1 MNYKETLD
9 YLFSRLPMFQR
20 IGAAAYKANLDNTW
34 ALMNA
39 LDSPEKKIKTIHIA
53 GTNGK
58 GSTSHMLAAAFQQAG
73 YKTGLYTSPH
83 LIDFRE
89 RIKINGKM
97 ISKQAVV
104 KFVEQH
110 QKTFDQI
117 EPSFFEWTVALAFDY
132 FSRKKVDI
140 AIVETGLGG
149 RLDSTN
155 VIHPELSIITNIS
168 FDHMN
173 LLGATLPL
181 IATEKAGIIKE
192 NTPVLIGETQ
202 KEIKPVFTSK
212 AKIGHSPL
220 FFADELISVKS
231 VKQIHKKNDLFLEMN
246 FNEST
251 KKIICDLPGLYQTR
265 NIKTV
270 LSAIAIIN
278 STTAFKINSK
288 QIVAALKNVKSQT
301 GLMGRWQIL
310 KNKPLVIADTGHN
323 EAGIK
328 EVIKNIKNTKHE
340 KLHFVLGMVNDKE
353 VDKILQLLPKK
364 AIYYFCK
371 ASIPR
376 ALDEALL
383 KENAQQFNL
392 KGNCYTN
399 VQDALFAALQIASS
413 KDLIFIGGSTFTV
426 ADALKVKI

>member
-20 IGAAAYKANLDNTW
+20 IGATAYKANLDNTW

-58 GSTSHMLAAAFQQAG
+58 GSTSHMLAAAFEQAG

-97 ISKQAVV
+97 ISKQEVV
-104 KFVEQH
+104 KFVELH

-181 IATEKAGIIKE
+181 IATEKAGILKE

-202 KEIKPVFTSK
+202 KEIKPIFTSK

-288 QIVAALKNVKSQT
+288 QIVAALKNVKAQT

-376 ALDEALL
+376 ALDETLL

-392 KGNCYTN
+392 KGNCYAN
-399 VQDALFAALQIASS
+399 VQNALFAALQIAST

>member
-328 EVIKNIKNTKHE
+328 ELIKNIKNTKHE

>member
-97 ISKQAVV
+97 ISKQEVV
-104 KFVEQH
+104 KFVELH

-140 AIVETGLGG
+140 AIIETGLGG

-288 QIVAALKNVKSQT
+288 QIVAALKNVKAQT

-328 EVIKNIKNTKHE
+328 EVIKNIKNTKHD

-371 ASIPR
+371 ANIPR
-376 ALDEALL
+376 ALDETLL

-392 KGNCYTN
+392 KGNCYAN
-399 VQDALFAALQIASS
+399 VQNALFAALQIAST

>member
-1 MNYKETLD
+1 
-9 YLFSRLPMFQR
+9 
-20 IGAAAYKANLDNTW
+20 
-34 ALMNA
+34 
-39 LDSPEKKIKTIHIA
+39 
-53 GTNGK
+53 
-58 GSTSHMLAAAFQQAG
+58 
-73 YKTGLYTSPH
+73 
-83 LIDFRE
+83 
-89 RIKINGKM
+89 M

>member
-1 MNYKETLD
+1 
-9 YLFSRLPMFQR
+9 
-20 IGAAAYKANLDNTW
+20 
-34 ALMNA
+34 MNA

-270 LSAIAIIN
+270 LSALAIIN